1 MAAESNSGFHYGD
14 MNSSLNWHAI
24 SFQSGAVSSLP
35 EMVPMGNYF
44 GLNNDTS
51 GNASGC
57 SLLVDSVPG
66 LKHDAGLAA
75 EWSVDEQYK
84 LEEGLLNFF
93 RILYPCVTQHPLYGR
108 YSGCYGCY
116 IKLPRACPV
125 AATGRSAIVFHCIT
139 LVFFLFFSSFMARYA
154 DEPSI
159 MRYVK
164 IAASLRDKTVRD
176 VALRCRWMTRKRR
189 KSEDHML
196 KKANNRK
203 DKPVESSPKQYL
215 QPVVT
220 TYSCIPHH
228 MDRSQRIVYDDG
240 VCGPMK
246 RLLEQ
251 NAQAFSQINSNL
263 STFKGLFSGLNHLNM
278 ADYPQLKYMISNQFL
293 ATPMP
298 TILLLEVIGCTH
310 SLMESVGV
318 SITKKVTQFQR
329 SNFELRPSLI
339 PYFQSIEISCDHKDA
354 VLEVLSEDYDSFI
367 TMDMAGLI
375 VSLSVS
381 AT

>member
-1 MAAESNSGFHYGD
+1 MAAESNTGFHYGD

-51 GNASGC
+51 GMMYSGNSSIVNSNSHVISQQGNASGC

-84 LEEGLLNFF
+84 LEEGLL
-93 RILYPCVTQHPLYGR
+93 
-108 YSGCYGCY
+108 
-116 IKLPRACPV
+116 K
-125 AATGRSAIVFHCIT
+125 
-139 LVFFLFFSSFMARYA
+139 YA

-263 STFKGLFSGLNHLNM
+263 STFKLQDNIDLLCQTRRN
-278 ADYPQLKYMISNQFL
+278 IS
-293 ATPMP
+293 
-298 TILLLEVIGCTH
+298 TILDDMREMPGIMSQMLPLP
-310 SLMESVGV
+310 V
-318 SITKKVTQFQR
+318 SIDEDLACSILPNKTQLG
-329 SNFELRPSLI
+329 NF
-339 PYFQSIEISCDHKDA
+339 
-354 VLEVLSEDYDSFI
+354 
-367 TMDMAGLI
+367 
-375 VSLSVS
+375 
-381 AT
+381 

>member
-1 MAAESNSGFHYGD
+1 MAAESNTGFHYGD

-51 GNASGC
+51 GMMYSGNSSIVNSNSHVISQQGNASGC

-84 LEEGLLNFF
+84 LEEGLL
-93 RILYPCVTQHPLYGR
+93 
-108 YSGCYGCY
+108 
-116 IKLPRACPV
+116 K
-125 AATGRSAIVFHCIT
+125 
-139 LVFFLFFSSFMARYA
+139 YA

-263 STFKGLFSGLNHLNM
+263 STFKLQDNIDLLCQTRRN
-278 ADYPQLKYMISNQFL
+278 IS
-293 ATPMP
+293 
-298 TILLLEVIGCTH
+298 TILDDMREMPGIMSQMLPLP
-310 SLMESVGV
+310 V
-318 SITKKVTQFQR
+318 SIDEDLACSILPNKTQEFYEGCETEELITGIFQQM
-329 SNFELRPSLI
+329 
-339 PYFQSIEISCDHKDA
+339 Y
-354 VLEVLSEDYDSFI
+354 
-367 TMDMAGLI
+367 
-375 VSLSVS
+375 LSVTTS
-381 AT
+381 YSLCILHHTFFHDCDCESWP

>member
-1 MAAESNSGFHYGD
+1 MAAESNTGFHYGD

-24 SFQSGAVSSLP
+24 SFESGGVVSSLP

-51 GNASGC
+51 GMMMYSGNSGVVSRNSSVISQPGIASGC

-84 LEEGLLNFF
+84 LEEGLLK
-93 RILYPCVTQHPLYGR
+93 H
-108 YSGCYGCY
+108 
-116 IKLPRACPV
+116 
-125 AATGRSAIVFHCIT
+125 
-139 LVFFLFFSSFMARYA
+139 A

-196 KKANNRK
+196 KKVNNRK
-203 DKPVESSPKQYL
+203 DKPMVSSPKQCM
-215 QPVVT
+215 QPVLTPSVA
-220 TYSCIPHH
+220 TYSCVSQP
-228 MDRSQRIVYDDG
+228 MDRSQRIPYDNGICDP
-240 VCGPMK
+240 VK

-263 STFKGLFSGLNHLNM
+263 STFKLQDNIDLFSQTRHN
-278 ADYPQLKYMISNQFL
+278 IS
-293 ATPMP
+293 
-298 TILLLEVIGCTH
+298 TILDDMRAMPGIMSQMLPLP
-310 SLMESVGV
+310 V
-318 SITKKVTQFQR
+318 SIDEDLASSILHDKTQLG
-329 SNFELRPSLI
+329 NF
-339 PYFQSIEISCDHKDA
+339 
-354 VLEVLSEDYDSFI
+354 
-367 TMDMAGLI
+367 
-375 VSLSVS
+375 
-381 AT
+381 

>member
-1 MAAESNSGFHYGD
+1 MAAESNTGFHYGD

-51 GNASGC
+51 GMMYSGNSSIVNGNSHVISQQGNSSGC

-84 LEEGLLNFF
+84 LEEGLL
-93 RILYPCVTQHPLYGR
+93 
-108 YSGCYGCY
+108 
-116 IKLPRACPV
+116 K
-125 AATGRSAIVFHCIT
+125 
-139 LVFFLFFSSFMARYA
+139 YA
-154 DEPSI
+154 NEPSI

-220 TYSCIPHH
+220 PSVATYSCIPHH

-246 RLLEQ
+246 RLFEQ

-263 STFKGLFSGLNHLNM
+263 TTFKLQDNIDLLCQTRHN
-278 ADYPQLKYMISNQFL
+278 IS
-293 ATPMP
+293 
-298 TILLLEVIGCTH
+298 TILDDMREMPGIMSQMLPLP
-310 SLMESVGV
+310 V
-318 SITKKVTQFQR
+318 SIDEDLACSILPNKTQLG
-329 SNFELRPSLI
+329 NF
-339 PYFQSIEISCDHKDA
+339 
-354 VLEVLSEDYDSFI
+354 
-367 TMDMAGLI
+367 
-375 VSLSVS
+375 
-381 AT
+381 

>member
-1 MAAESNSGFHYGD
+1 MAAESNTGFHYGD

-24 SFQSGAVSSLP
+24 SFQSGAVNSLP

-44 GLNNDTS
+44 GLNNDGS
-51 GNASGC
+51 GMMYSGNSSIVNSNSHVISQQGNASGC

-84 LEEGLLNFF
+84 LEEGLLNCN
-93 RILYPCVTQHPLYGR
+93 ILYCGR
-108 YSGCYGCY
+108 HSGCYDCY
-116 IKLPRACPV
+116 TKLPPACRV
-125 AATGRSAIVFHCIT
+125 AATGCSRY
-139 LVFFLFFSSFMARYA
+139 RYA

-203 DKPVESSPKQYL
+203 DPKVMLLQDKPVESSPKQYL

-220 TYSCIPHH
+220 PSVAAYSCIPHH

-240 VCGPMK
+240 ICGPMK
-246 RLLEQ
+246 RLLDQ
-251 NAQAFSQINSNL
+251 NAQAFRQINSNL
-263 STFKGLFSGLNHLNM
+263 STFKSLFSDLNHLNM
-278 ADYPQLKYMISNQFL
+278 ADYPQVHDLQSVSGN
-293 ATPMP
+293 ANADNP
-298 TILLLEVIGCTH
+298 TTRGH
-310 SLMESVGV
+310 G
-318 SITKKVTQFQR
+318 R
-329 SNFELRPSLI
+329 SGFRPTCQPCSKGA
-339 PYFQSIEISCDHKDA
+339 S
-354 VLEVLSEDYDSFI
+354 
-367 TMDMAGLI
+367 
-375 VSLSVS
+375 VSLGQQGIAPHRSFDS
-381 AT
+381 QF